1 MSSTFPLP
9 WHDPAWM
16 KQAHEWILAE
26 TRRQSIQVTGDIEQ
40 PHLYP
45 WSTVLHVPTNEGK
58 LFFKATAPETMFE
71 VPLTHRLAE
80 WFPDRMPELAAV
92 DLERGWM
99 LMRDG
104 GGQLRQSI
112 RPAQDIAPW
121 RPVIHLFSELQAGA
135 AKHLDELLAI
145 GVPDYRLPILP
156 DLYRQL
162 LADEKSLLIDQ
173 EKGLTT
179 RDLQTLRGMAARFEQ
194 ICAELVAYGIPESIN
209 HGDFHDGNVLVR
221 ERRIAIIDWADA
233 CLSHPFMSLRTLFV
247 SIEIALK
254 LDEYVFTPEMAALL
268 DHYLE
273 AWHDYGSIEHL
284 RSAYQVSKPVASI
297 VKAANWHLTISNIQ
311 DEALR
316 AEYAWIVPELFR
328 EFLYHES
335 RLAES

>member
-194 ICAELVAYGIPESIN
+194 ICAELAAYGIPESIN

-297 VKAANWHLTISNIQ
+297 VKTANWHLTISNIQ

-316 AEYAWIVPELFR
+316 AGYAWIVPELFR

>member
-92 DLERGWM
+92 DLDRGWM

-104 GGQLRQSI
+104 DGQLRQSI

-194 ICAELVAYGIPESIN
+194 ICAELAAYGIPESIN

>member
-194 ICAELVAYGIPESIN
+194 ICAELAAYGIPESIN

>member
-1 MSSTFPLP
+1 MSNEFSLP

-26 TRRQSIQVTGDIEQ
+26 TRRQSIHVTGDIEQ

-71 VPLTHRLAE
+71 VPLTLKLAE
-80 WFPDRMPELAAV
+80 WFPNGMPELVTA
-92 DLERGWM
+92 DLDRGWM

-104 GGQLRQSI
+104 GVQLRQSI
-112 RPAQDIAPW
+112 RPAQDINPW
-121 RPVIHLFSELQAGA
+121 RAVIRLFADIQAGA
-135 AKHLDELLAI
+135 SGHVEELLAA
-145 GVPDYRLPILP
+145 GVPDYRLSVLP

-162 LADEKSLLIDQ
+162 VADEKSLLIDK
-173 EKGLTT
+173 EKGLTSAEQ
-179 RDLQTLRGMAARFEQ
+179 QTLKDMATRFEQ
-194 ICAELVAYGIPESIN
+194 ICADLAAYGIPESVN

-221 ERRIAIIDWADA
+221 DGRIAIIDWADA

-254 LDEYVFTPEMAALL
+254 LDDYVFTPEMAALL

-273 AWHDYGSIEHL
+273 AWRDYGSIEHL
-284 RSAYQVSKPVASI
+284 RSAYQLSKPVASI
-297 VKAANWHLTISNIQ
+297 VKAVNWHLTISNIRDQ
-311 DEALR
+311 ALR